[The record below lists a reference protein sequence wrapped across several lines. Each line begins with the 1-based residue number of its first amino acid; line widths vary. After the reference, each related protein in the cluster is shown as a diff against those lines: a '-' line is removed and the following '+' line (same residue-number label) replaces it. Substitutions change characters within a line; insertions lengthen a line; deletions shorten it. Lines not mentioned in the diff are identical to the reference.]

1 VLTPTIERRRLVRAE
16 RNRARQCGAAQI
28 AIAVRHQPQRRL
40 DRRAGGATSH
50 GGWGASFALR
60 LTSRPRCYSLLFPK
74 NTAGNPALAA
84 DFLGFGK
91 NCWQNNSEKQRVKT
105 ATFCCKCRETA
116 SRIPAL
122 SRLMETVKANIIGTG
137 SLYTRWRQFSDRPSR
152 FAQAYFLRCCAWFGC
167 RHGSRHSPSHTT
179 EMAVVLSITVTR

>member
-1 VLTPTIERRRLVRAE
+1 VRCGTNCHCCASPASTAAGPPSRR
-16 RNRARQCGAAQI
+16 
-28 AIAVRHQPQRRL
+28 
-40 DRRAGGATSH
+40 ATSH

-74 NTAGNPALAA
+74 NTAGNPTLAA

-91 NCWQNNSEKQRVKT
+91 NCRQNNSEKQRVKT
-105 ATFCCKCRETA
+105 ATFCCQCRETA
-116 SRIPAL
+116 SRIPPL

-152 FAQAYFLRCCAWFGC
+152 FAQAYFLRCVRGLVVVTAFATHPPMQP
-167 RHGSRHSPSHTT
+167 RRPS
-179 EMAVVLSITVTR
+179 SCQ